1 MSESFKKYGDFYDHL
16 YLDKDYEAETKY
28 VSNLLKSH
36 KGDAQTIIE
45 FGSGTGIHGR
55 LFGDLGYS
63 VLGVEPSETMLE
75 KSVNTANFTSQLGD
89 IRYPIDSSAQF
100 DTCLVLF
107 HVFNYLLTKDDQ
119 VSAFK
124 NIHSLLKP
132 GSLLALEVWHGPAVA
147 FQKPET
153 RIKTV
158 RGDFGEIV
166 RIASPTHVA
175 RDRVDITYDIFHRSP
190 ESEVYR
196 KFSEI
201 HSLRPT
207 YSEDIE
213 DLATLSGFEVLLSEQ
228 FLTSKPVA
236 EDTWSVLYLLR
247 RN

>member
-1 MSESFKKYGDFYDHL
+1 LSESFMKYGDFYDHL
-16 YLDKDYEAETKY
+16 YVDKDYELETRY

-36 KGDAQTIIE
+36 KADTRTIIE

-55 LFGDLGYS
+55 IFGDLGYS

-75 KSVNTANFTSQLGD
+75 KSVNTPNFTSQIGD
-89 IRYPIDSSAQF
+89 IRYPIDTKSQF

-107 HVFNYLLTKDDQ
+107 HVFNYLLTRDDQ

-124 NIHSLLKP
+124 NIYSLLSP
-132 GSLLALEVWHGPAVA
+132 GSLLALEVWHGPAVD

-153 RIKTV
+153 RMKTV
-158 RGDFGEIV
+158 TGNFGEIV
-166 RIASPTHVA
+166 RIASPSHVA
-175 RDRVDITYDIFHRSP
+175 RDRVDITYHIFHRSS

-207 YSEDIE
+207 YREDIE
-213 DLATLSGFEVLLSEQ
+213 DLAALSGFEVLLSEQ
-228 FLTSKPVA
+228 FLTSRSVA
-236 EDTWSVLYLLR
+236 EDTWSVLYLLQKK
-247 RN
+247 

>member
-1 MSESFKKYGDFYDHL
+1 MSESFKQYGDFYDHL
-16 YLDKDYEAETKY
+16 YIDKDYEAETRY
-28 VSNLLKSH
+28 VSNLLKSQ

-55 LFGDLGYS
+55 LFGDLGYL

-75 KSVNTANFTSQLGD
+75 KSVNTSNFTSQLGD
-89 IRYPIDSSAQF
+89 IRYPIETSSQF
-100 DTCLVLF
+100 DTSLVLF

-132 GSLLALEVWHGPAVA
+132 GSLLALEVWHGPAVD

-153 RIKTV
+153 RVKTV
-158 RGDFGEIV
+158 TGDFGEIV

-175 RDRVDITYDIFHRSP
+175 RDRVDIRYDIFHRSRD
-190 ESEVYR
+190 SEAYR

-207 YSEDIE
+207 YPEDIE
-213 DLATLSGFEVLLSEQ
+213 DLASLSGFEVLLSEQ
-228 FLTSKPVA
+228 FLTSKSVA

-247 RN
+247 RK